1 MKKFS
6 TLLILLFSLASLAN
20 STVIGIDVRT
30 WPERKLN
37 PAEGSLAIS
46 RGDFKEELAK
56 KKIEKDQSIV
66 VFCESGRRAT
76 AAREELIELGYKN
89 VKNIGSWREWN
100 RDYRKKE
107 KK

>member
-46 RGDFKEELAK
+46 RGDFKR
-56 KKIEKDQSIV
+56 
-66 VFCESGRRAT
+66 G
-76 AAREELIELGYKN
+76 AR
-89 VKNIGSWREWN
+89 
-100 RDYRKKE
+100 
-107 KK
+107 